1 MKPAIT
7 HQLSEGVKILQVI
20 QRVCSEVT
28 GIEASEIKPS
38 WSFFEDLGVGMDE
51 LAEIFSRVSLQF
63 NVKIGKEQVPD
74 LVTVGNL
81 LEFIEEQL

>member
-7 HQLSEGVKILQVI
+7 HQLSEGERILQVI

-28 GIEASEIKPS
+28 GVEASEIKPS

-51 LAEIFSRVSLQF
+51 LAEILSRVSIQF
-63 NVKIGKEQVPD
+63 NIKIGKEQVPE
-74 LVTVGNL
+74 LVTFGNL
-81 LEFIEEQL
+81 LEYIEEQL

>member
-1 MKPAIT
+1 MKPAVT
-7 HQLSEGVKILQVI
+7 HQLSEGVRILQVI

-28 GIEASEIKPS
+28 GIEASEIKSS

-51 LAEIFSRVSLQF
+51 FAEILSRVSLQF
-63 NVKIGKEQVPD
+63 NVKIGKEQVPE